1 MKLSDRVL
9 GIVEGLKKEY
19 PQAECSLNYDE
30 PYQLLF
36 ATRLSAQCTD
46 ARVNIVTKEL
56 YARYRTLREIAEC
69 DIEELERIVH
79 PCGVFRMKARDI
91 RACANVLLER
101 HGGEVP
107 DTMEELLALPGVGR
121 KTANLILGDVFGKP
135 AVVADTHCIRI
146 SNKLG
151 LCESADP
158 KKVELRLKEIVP
170 PDEQNML
177 CHRFVWH
184 GRAVC
189 SARSPKCDICSINK
203 FCKTHKKTANKPGT
217 SRGKETL

>member
-1 MKLSDRVL
+1 MRIKDRVL
-9 GIVEGLKKEY
+9 GIVEGLKLDY

-56 YARYRTLREIAEC
+56 YARFKTIREIAEC

-91 RACANVLLER
+91 RACANVLLEKFDGR
-101 HGGEVP
+101 VP
-107 DTMEELLALPGVGR
+107 DTMEDLLSLPGVGR
-121 KTANLILGDVFGKP
+121 KTANLILGDVYGKP

-151 LCESADP
+151 LCDSTDP
-158 KKVELRLKEIVP
+158 KKVEMRLKAIVP
-170 PDEQNML
+170 PLEQNML

-189 SARSPKCDICSINK
+189 TARSPKCEICRIRE
-203 FCKTHKKTANKPGT
+203 FCKTYEANK
-217 SRGKETL
+217 

>member
-1 MKLSDRVL
+1 MKLKDRVL
-9 GIVEGLKKEY
+9 GIVEGLKKDY

-56 YARYRTLREIAEC
+56 YSRYKTLSEIAEC
-69 DIEELERIVH
+69 DINELERIVH

-91 RACANVLLER
+91 RAAANMLIEKFDGR
-101 HGGEVP
+101 VP
-107 DTMEELLALPGVGR
+107 DEMDELLSLPGVGR
-121 KTANLILGDVFGKP
+121 KTANLILGDIYNKP

-146 SNKLG
+146 SNLLG
-151 LCESADP
+151 LCDSKDP

-189 SARSPKCDICSINK
+189 VARSPKCKVCSINK
-203 FCKTHKKTANKPGT
+203 FCKHYEKISK
-217 SRGKETL
+217 

>member
-1 MKLSDRVL
+1 MKLKEKVL
-9 GIVEGLKKEY
+9 GIIEGLKKDY

-56 YARYRTLREIAEC
+56 YSRYTTLQQIADC
-69 DIEELERIVH
+69 DIAELERIVH

-91 RACANVLLER
+91 KACANVLLEKYAGR
-101 HGGEVP
+101 VP
-107 DTMEELLALPGVGR
+107 DTMEELTSLPGVGR
-121 KTANLILGDVFGKP
+121 KTANLILGDIYGKP
-135 AVVADTHCIRI
+135 AVVADTHCIRL
-146 SNKLG
+146 SNLLG
-151 LCESADP
+151 LCDSKDP
-158 KKVELRLKEIVP
+158 KKVEMRLKEIIP
-170 PDEQNML
+170 PFEQNML

-189 SARSPKCDICSINK
+189 IARSPKCEICSINK
-203 FCKTHKKTANKPGT
+203 YCSHWLSNKN
-217 SRGKETL
+217 K

>member
-1 MKLSDRVL
+1 MKLKERVL
-9 GIVEGLKKEY
+9 GIVEGLKAEY
-19 PQAECSLNYDE
+19 PDAECSLDYKK
-30 PYQLLF
+30 PYELLF

-56 YARYRTLREIAEC
+56 FSRYKTLSEIAHC
-69 DIEELERIVH
+69 DIHELEEIVH

-91 RACANVLLER
+91 RASANMLIQEFD
-101 HGGEVP
+101 GEVP
-107 DTMEELLALPGVGR
+107 DTMEELLSLPGVGR

-151 LCESADP
+151 LVDSKDP
-158 KKVELRLKEIVP
+158 KMVELRLKEIVP

-189 SARSPKCDICSINK
+189 NARSPKCESCTIRN
-203 FCKTHKKTANKPGT
+203 FCKSYTASKTN
-217 SRGKETL
+217 L

>member
-1 MKLSDRVL
+1 MKIRDRVL
-9 GIVEGLKKEY
+9 GIVEGLKKDY
-19 PQAECSLNYDE
+19 PQAECSLNYAE

-56 YARYRTLREIAEC
+56 YARFTTLREIAEC
-69 DIEELERIVH
+69 DIAELEKIVH

-91 RACANVLLER
+91 RACANVLIEKF
-101 HGGEVP
+101 GGEVP
-107 DTMEELLALPGVGR
+107 DTMEELLSLPGVGR
-121 KTANLILGDVFGKP
+121 KTANLILGDIFGKP

-151 LCESADP
+151 LCNSTDP

-189 SARSPKCDICSINK
+189 SARSPKCEECSINK
-203 FCKTHKKTANKPGT
+203 FCKTYEKTVNKSGPFPG
-217 SRGKETL
+217 

>member
-1 MKLSDRVL
+1 MKLKDRVL

-56 YARYRTLREIAEC
+56 YSKYKTLSEIAEC
-69 DIEELERIVH
+69 DIEDLESIVH

-91 RACANVLLER
+91 RAAANMLIEKF
-101 HGGEVP
+101 GGRVP
-107 DTMEELLALPGVGR
+107 DTMDELLSLPGVGR
-121 KTANLILGDVFGKP
+121 KTANLILGDIYNKP

-146 SNKLG
+146 SNLLG
-151 LCESADP
+151 LCDSKDP

-170 PDEQNML
+170 PNEQNML

-189 SARSPKCDICSINK
+189 IARSPKCELCSINK
-203 FCKTHKKTANKPGT
+203 FCKHYEKLPK
-217 SRGKETL
+217 

>member
-1 MKLSDRVL
+1 MKLSERVL
-9 GIVEGLKKEY
+9 GIIEGLKKDY
-19 PQAECSLNYDE
+19 PQAECSLNYKE

-56 YARYRTLREIAEC
+56 YARYKTLSQIAEC

-91 RACANVLLER
+91 RACANVLIEKY
-101 HGGEVP
+101 GGRVP
-107 DTMEELLALPGVGR
+107 DTLEELISLPGVGR
-121 KTANLILGDVFGKP
+121 KTANLILGDVYGKP

-146 SNKLG
+146 TNRLG
-151 LCESADP
+151 LCNTTDP
-158 KKVELRLKEIVP
+158 KKVELRLKDIVP
-170 PDEQNML
+170 PEEQSMM
-177 CHRFVWH
+177 CHRLVWH

-189 SARSPKCDICSINK
+189 SARSPKCEKCTLSP
-203 FCKTHKKTANKPGT
+203 FCKTFEKQNL
-217 SRGKETL
+217 KE

>member
-1 MKLSDRVL
+1 MKIRDRVL
-9 GIVEGLKKEY
+9 GIVEGLKKDY

-56 YARYRTLREIAEC
+56 YARFTTLREIAEC
-69 DIEELERIVH
+69 DIAELEKIVH

-91 RACANVLLER
+91 RACANVLIEKF
-101 HGGEVP
+101 GSEVP
-107 DTMEELLALPGVGR
+107 DTMEELLSLPGVGR
-121 KTANLILGDVFGKP
+121 KTANLILGDIFGEP

-151 LCESADP
+151 LCNSTDP

-189 SARSPKCDICSINK
+189 SARSPKCEECSINK
-203 FCKTHKKTANKPGT
+203 FCKTYEKNSKQTRTPG
-217 SRGKETL
+217 

>member
-1 MKLSDRVL
+1 MKIRDRVL
-9 GIVEGLKKEY
+9 GIVEGLKKDY
-19 PQAECSLNYDE
+19 PQAECSLNYAE

-56 YARYRTLREIAEC
+56 YARFTTLREIAEC
-69 DIEELERIVH
+69 DIAELEKIVH

-91 RACANVLLER
+91 RACANVLIEKF
-101 HGGEVP
+101 GGEVP
-107 DTMEELLALPGVGR
+107 DTMEDLLSLPGVGR
-121 KTANLILGDVFGKP
+121 KTANLILGDIFGKP

-151 LCESADP
+151 LCNSTDP
-158 KKVELRLKEIVP
+158 KKVEFRLKEIVP

-189 SARSPKCDICSINK
+189 SARSPKCEECSINK
-203 FCKTHKKTANKPGT
+203 FCKTYEKNSK
-217 SRGKETL
+217 